1 MRVTLSKLDLPDEA
15 SLEALSHDELIALAK
30 LWRHKI
36 SEYQSILFRVRR
48 SLFGRKSERS
58 GRTDSSSNETPEP
71 DKPRGETTKKPSE
84 RYPEA
89 PIREDRLNF
98 EQPPTCGACGCAMSD
113 SGMTEDS
120 EYLDVQTREFTVVQ
134 QKRHKHRCHKCH
146 GSIVTTPV
154 PPRVTPGGSYS
165 DNLIIDATLSKY
177 CDLIPMERY
186 CQMAAR
192 SGLQGLPPHSLI
204 KASFALADYLRDVYL
219 LIKAETLATKVLLA
233 DETPHRMLE
242 GDAKKRWYLWGFSN
256 NHAAFFEC
264 HDTRSGDVS
273 TDVLVQSTCEVLL
286 SDAYSGYKKSINV
299 ANDMRANQGLPPIE
313 AAYCNAHARREFY
326 SGSKDEPPTIDA
338 EFVVE
343 KYEEIYRLNKE
354 SKGLSDEG
362 VLEKRAEMTPHF
374 EAIKIEAGSK
384 VDSYSSKSA
393 MGRAYN

>member
-1 MRVTLSKLDLPDEA
+1 MRVKLSKLDLPEEA
-15 SLEALSHDELIALAK
+15 AIEALDHDELIALAK

-48 SLFGRKSERS
+48 RLFGPKSERS
-58 GRTDSSSNETPEP
+58 GHSDSSSHDDPAP
-71 DKPRGETTKKPSE
+71 PKPRGETKKRLSE
-84 RYPEA
+84 RYPDA
-89 PIREDRLNF
+89 PIREDRRDF
-98 EQPPTCGACGCAMSD
+98 EQPPTCGACGCSMSD

-165 DNLIIDATLSKY
+165 DYLIIDATLSKY

-192 SGLQGLPPHSLI
+192 SGLHGLPPHSLI
-204 KASFALADYLRDVYL
+204 KASFALAEYLQDVYI
-219 LIKAETLATKVLLA
+219 LIKNETLATAVLLA

-256 NHAAFFEC
+256 SYAAFFEC

-273 TDVLVQSTCEVLL
+273 TNVLVQSTCQVLL

-299 ANDMRANQGLPPIE
+299 ANEIRASQGLPPIA
-313 AAYCNAHARREFY
+313 AAYCNAHARRQFY
-326 SGSKDEPPTIDA
+326 SGTKDDTPSIDA
-338 EFVVE
+338 EFIVK
-343 KYEEIYRLNKE
+343 KYDEIYRLNDE
-354 SKGLSDEG
+354 SKILSDECSIG
-362 VLEKRAEMTPHF
+362 VNLTQGVV
-374 EAIKIEAGSK
+374 AI
-384 VDSYSSKSA
+384 
-393 MGRAYN
+393 